1 MRRSGVRSN
10 CASKHSTIVL
20 VESTAA
26 VRCTG
31 VVSTYMIT
39 PCSVSPEVGGVG
51 KISRARA
58 AVSDFIPGCGGA
70 FPADALG
77 CVELYF
83 RCCGMP

>member
-39 PCSVSPEVGGVG
+39 PCSVSLRKLGGVG

-70 FPADALG
+70 VGADGKLTHPAD
-77 CVELYF
+77 
-83 RCCGMP
+83 

>member
-1 MRRSGVRSN
+1 MDEKSRTGGFDQRFLRSN

-39 PCSVSPEVGGVG
+39 PCSVSLRKLAE
-51 KISRARA
+51 
-58 AVSDFIPGCGGA
+58 
-70 FPADALG
+70 
-77 CVELYF
+77 
-83 RCCGMP
+83 